1 MGLQEVVSYIML
13 NQCHIKNYIIK
24 KKKEIMF
31 QTNCWPDLTLELR
44 VESWSTLGELLEH
57 YWRTPGALL

>member
-1 MGLQEVVSYIML
+1 MGLQGVVSCIML
-13 NQCHIKNYIIK
+13 NQCHINNYIIK
-24 KKKEIMF
+24 KEETMF

-57 YWRTPGALL
+57 S